1 MDNEVK
7 EEVKVEPKKKGN
19 VLFTLFACVMTGVIV
34 FLATNIGQKA
44 SKTVDPDT
52 PKKSEVTSNVESNTT
67 SNTTSNVTS
76 NVTSNT
82 TVTEKIPAS
91 DLVAYEFSII
101 DDDGCDGVVF
111 EVEDGTLYGMSYVD
125 ADTYLASRHFYTNVG
140 NKKIK
145 VLDNV
150 KRIKS
155 FALGSSEETTFL
167 AILNDGTVKSVG
179 ADIFKTG
186 KISASDFTYLKNYK
200 VDDIISA
207 EGFAGPGGYISFK
220 VKLIDGTTKNLKTV
234 PDSDYAVEVK

>member
-1 MDNEVK
+1 VDNEVK
-7 EEVKVEPKKKGN
+7 EEVKVEEPKKKRNG
-19 VLFTLFACVMTGVIV
+19 LFTLFACVMTGIIV

-52 PKKSEVTSNVESNTT
+52 PKKNEVTSNVESNTT
-67 SNTTSNVTS
+67 SNVAS

-91 DLVAYEFSII
+91 DLVAYEFIII

-207 EGFAGPGGYISFK
+207 EGFVGPSGYISFK
-220 VKLIDGTTKNLKTV
+220 VKLIDGTIKNLKTI

>member
-19 VLFTLFACVMTGVIV
+19 GLFTLFACVMTGIIV
-34 FLATNIGQKA
+34 FLASNIGQKA

-67 SNTTSNVTS
+67 SNVAS

-91 DLVAYEFSII
+91 DLVAYEFNT
-101 DDDGCDGVVF
+101 DDNGCDGVVF
-111 EVEDGTLYGMSYVD
+111 EVEDGILYGMSYVD
-125 ADTYLASRHFYTNVG
+125 ADSYLASRNFYTNVG
-140 NKKIK
+140 NKKVK

-155 FALGSSEETTFL
+155 FALGTSEETTFL
-167 AILNDGTVKSVG
+167 AILNDGTVKNVG

-186 KISASDFTYLKNYK
+186 KISASDFTMLKDYK
-200 VDDIISA
+200 IDDIISA
-207 EGFAGPGGYISFK
+207 DGYVGPNGYLTFK
-220 VKLIDGTTKNLKTV
+220 VKLVDGTTKELKVLYGSNVAT
-234 PDSDYAVEVK
+234 EVK